1 MGTRQAEGRKTWG
14 PFFSME
20 GGRSS
25 AGGQVPGVPR
35 EKSVQEATREAI
47 VIVLQKVREGKGE
60 EDEGW

>member
-1 MGTRQAEGRKTWG
+1 
-14 PFFSME
+14 ME